1 MTAGHQKEKGETVAR
16 PETALLHYT
25 APPTI
30 GGVEAVIQAHA
41 QAFLRAGYPV
51 TVVAGQGDEAYLPDG
66 VELIRIPQIDSRHPL
81 VMEMSEE
88 LKEGRVPAGLDDFGE
103 SLARSL
109 QSRLGAFDNL
119 IAHNV
124 LSKDFNLPLT
134 VALFRLLDAGALPNL
149 IAWNHDFSWTSP
161 GSRARMHEGYP
172 WDLLR
177 TYHPRIT
184 YVVVSEQRRQELAGL
199 LGCPPERIHVVY
211 NGVDPRSLLGL
222 SDEGW
227 HLVERLGLL
236 EADLVLLM
244 PVRVTAA
251 KNIELALHVVAALK
265 ERIARPLLIHTGPPD
280 PHDPRSHA
288 YFRTLQKQ
296 RRELGLEAEVRFVF
310 ESGPDPDEG
319 LIVDFSVVADLYRA
333 SDLMFMSSHREGF
346 GMPVLEAAMVN
357 LPVASTG
364 VPAAVEI
371 GHEDVILFDPDDDP
385 ASIAGQIVA
394 WAESSPVH
402 RLRRRVRQT
411 LTWDTIFERRIRPLL
426 KPPRGAEA
434 G

>member
-1 MTAGHQKEKGETVAR
+1 M
-16 PETALLHYT
+16 LHYT

-66 VELIRIPQIDSRHPL
+66 AGLIRIPQVDSRHPL
-81 VMEMSEE
+81 VLEMSEE
-88 LKEGRVPAGLDDFGE
+88 LKEGRVPAGLEALVE
-103 SLARSL
+103 SLALSL
-109 QSRLGAFDNL
+109 QFRLGAFDNL
-119 IAHNV
+119 IVHNV

-161 GSRARMHEGYP
+161 SSRVRMHDGYP

-177 TYHPRIT
+177 TYHPGIT
-184 YVVVSEQRRQELAGL
+184 YVVVSEHRRQELAEL

-227 HLVERLGLL
+227 RLAERLGLL

-251 KNIELALHVVAALK
+251 KNIELALRVVAALK
-265 ERIARPLLIHTGPPD
+265 ERIARPLLVHTGPPD
-280 PHDPRSHA
+280 PHDPHSLA
-288 YFRTLQKQ
+288 YFRSLQDQ

-310 ESGPDPDEG
+310 ESGPDPAEG
-319 LIVDFSVVADLYRA
+319 LIVSFQVIADLYRS
-333 SDLMFMSSHREGF
+333 SDLMFLPSLREGF
-346 GMPVLEAAMVN
+346 GMPVLEAALVS
-357 LPVASTG
+357 LPVACTA

-371 GHEDVILFDPDDDP
+371 GQDDVILFDPDDDP
-385 ASIAGQIVA
+385 ASIAGQIAA

-411 LTWDTIFERRIRPLL
+411 LTWDMIFEQRIRPLL
-426 KPPRGAEA
+426 RPARGEVA